1 MIDGIMII
9 LVIGVSGSGKTT
21 VGEKLAE
28 ALQYE
33 FQDADDFHP
42 PQNIEKMR
50 QNIPLND
57 RDRQPWL
64 QALNNAIQ
72 KWINLDKN
80 VILACSALKTEYR
93 KQLLVDA
100 DNIRLIYLQGSFE
113 LIENRLKQRSDHYM
127 KADLLQSQF
136 EALEEPQTGIKIDI
150 AQPIEE
156 IIQKIITELE
166 S

>member
-1 MIDGIMII
+1 MII
-9 LVIGVSGSGKTT
+9 LVIGVSGSGKST

-28 ALQYE
+28 VLQYE

-57 RDRQPWL
+57 GDRGPWL
-64 QALNNAIQ
+64 QALNNAIK
-72 KWINLDKN
+72 KWINQEKN

-100 DNIRLIYLQGSFE
+100 DKIQLIYLKGSFK
-113 LIENRLKQRSDHYM
+113 LIETRLKQRYDHYM

-136 EALEEPQTGIKIDI
+136 EDLEEPQTGIKIDI
-150 AQPIEE
+150 DRPLEE
-156 IIQKIITELE
+156 IIQKILIELKCDRL
-166 S
+166 